1 MNQNKD
7 ATSWKHHE
15 KKLSKITNEG
25 LGISS
30 KDSYKLINIKEI
42 ETVRIITI

>member
-15 KKLSKITNEG
+15 KKLSKITNEK
-25 LGISS
+25 S
-30 KDSYKLINIKEI
+30 KDLGSVQKIAINLSTLKK
-42 ETVRIITI
+42 